1 MALTAHKTITMF
13 MRYVHTEDDQVRCAA
28 DLVATRRRAL
38 LANVPASSALA
49 ADGQLLSRKP

>member
-1 MALTAHKTITMF
+1 